1 MLYYLYYLKNLYS
14 PLNVFQYIT
23 FRTGGALITSFV
35 IAMLIGPW
43 LIKKLKTYKI
53 QQVQRKDGPPTHF
66 SKEGTPTMGGLLIL
80 ISMLISTIL
89 WARLTNRFIIIL
101 LISTLILAFAGWMD
115 DYIKL
120 VKKDP
125 RGAPSSFKFLLQ
137 IIVAIIVVAYLA
149 VNPQNSN
156 YPTHIMIPYT
166 KEVFINLGVMYFL
179 FEMLIVIGTSNAVNL
194 TDGQDGLASGLIV
207 FTALTFLII
216 SYCAGNVKIASYL
229 KIIYVEGAG
238 EISVFLATMIG
249 ACLGFLWFNSYP
261 AQIFMG
267 DTSSLFLGGTIGI
280 SAILIKQEL
289 LLPVAGAL
297 FLIETLSVILQMA
310 SYKFRNKKR
319 IFLMA
324 PIHHHFELKGIPEPK
339 VTVRFWITGIM
350 LMLIAL
356 ASLKIR

>member
-1 MLYYLYYLKNLYS
+1 MLYYLHAFKDFFS

-23 FRTGGALITSFV
+23 FRTGGAIITSFLLV
-35 IAMLIGPW
+35 IIIGPF
-43 LIKKLKTYKI
+43 LIRKLKSYKI
-53 QQVQRKDGPPTHF
+53 QQVQRKDGPPSHF
-66 SKEGTPTMGGLLIL
+66 SKDGTTTMGGLLIL
-80 ISMLISTIL
+80 VSMLLSTVL
-89 WARLTNRFIIIL
+89 WARMDNRFIIL
-101 LISTLILAFAGWMD
+101 LLASTLILAFAGWLD

-125 RGAPSSFKFLLQ
+125 RGAPSYFKFILQ
-137 IIVAIIVVAYLA
+137 ITVALMVVGYLA
-149 VNPQNSN
+149 VNPPNPD
-156 YPTHIMIPYT
+156 YPTHIMVPYM
-166 KEVFINLGVMYFL
+166 KGLFINLGILYFI

-216 SYCAGNVKIASYL
+216 AYCSGHVKIASYL
-229 KIIYVEGAG
+229 KIIHVEGSG
-238 EISVFLATMIG
+238 EIAVFLATMIG
-249 ACLGFLWFNSYP
+249 ACLGFLWFNAFP
-261 AQIFMG
+261 AQVFMG
-267 DTSSLFLGGTIGI
+267 DTSSLFLGGVVGV

-297 FLIETLSVILQMA
+297 FLGETLSVIMQMG
-310 SYKFRNKKR
+310 SFKLRNKKR

-339 VTVRFWITGIM
+339 VTIRFWIIGIM
-350 LMLIAL
+350 LMLVAL

>member
-1 MLYYLYYLKNLYS
+1 MLYYLHFLKDIFS

-23 FRTGGALITSFV
+23 FRTGGALITSF
-35 IAMLIGPW
+35 IITILIGPY
-43 LIKKLKTYKI
+43 IINKLKTYKI
-53 QQVQRKDGPPTHF
+53 QQIQRKDGPKTHL
-66 SKEGTPTMGGLLIL
+66 SKEGTTTMGGLIIL
-80 ISMLISTIL
+80 ISMLVSSIL
-89 WARLTNRFIIIL
+89 WTKLENRFIIIL
-101 LISTLILAFAGWMD
+101 LISTIILAFAGWMD
-115 DYIKL
+115 DYVKL
-120 VKKDP
+120 IKKDP
-125 RGAPSSFKFLLQ
+125 KGAPSSFKFTLQ
-137 IIVAIIVVAYLA
+137 IIVASIVVAYLA
-149 VNPQNSN
+149 INPPNFQ
-156 YPTHIMIPYT
+156 YQTYIMLPYT
-166 KEVFINLGVMYFL
+166 KEIFINLGIFYFI

-216 SYCAGNVKIASYL
+216 AYCAGNIKIASYL

-238 EISVFLATMIG
+238 EISVFLATIIG

-267 DTSSLFLGGTIGI
+267 DTSSLFLGGAIGI

-289 LLPVAGAL
+289 LLPVAGGI
-297 FLIETLSVILQMA
+297 FLIETLSVLLQMA

-324 PIHHHFELKGIPEPK
+324 PLHHHYELKGIPEPK
-339 VTVRFWITGIM
+339 VTVRFWIAGII

-356 ASLKIR
+356 SSLKIR